1 MTGAEMIRLYKSMGW
16 KVDRVHGSHYV
27 MKKGGRIEIIPNHGN
42 KDLAKGLEIKLK
54 KTLYQ

>member
-1 MTGAEMIRLYKSMGW
+1 MIRLYKSMGW

-54 KTLYQ
+54 KTLSQ